1 MIISFLFSFFNFA
14 SWGRFSFQGDLA
26 RSWKMRRKIFFLVIL
41 LIVNKHRLIRS
52 RLRRCPLWF
61 KKQRHFYAMHK
72 NQPELSRNTFWS
84 ETINNKKAAKTHNL
98 PDKIVQW
105 YILFSGAFFDTSSII
120 RTSRMTPTWFIHWTQ
135 NSLPGLKIE
144 VFAFTFLALEAIE
157 MKKWC
162 NPSRRL
168 PHRNMSQH

>member
-1 MIISFLFSFFNFA
+1 MMISFLFSFFSTFA

-61 KKQRHFYAMHK
+61 KKQRHFYTMHK

-84 ETINNKKAAKTHNL
+84 ENVNNKKDAKTHNQ

-105 YILFSGAFFDTSSII
+105 YILFPGAFFKYNINYSNFKNDSNLIHPFNSKFFAWIENRGICIYFSCTWGNWDEEVVQSFSKAATS
-120 RTSRMTPTWFIHWTQ
+120 
-135 NSLPGLKIE
+135 
-144 VFAFTFLALEAIE
+144 
-157 MKKWC
+157 
-162 NPSRRL
+162 
-168 PHRNMSQH
+168 

>member
-1 MIISFLFSFFNFA
+1 MIISAQGNDYIFSFLVFSIFA

-84 ETINNKKAAKTHNL
+84 ENVNNKKDAKTHNL
-98 PDKIVQW
+98 PDKIVQCTMRLSMKIKETQ
-105 YILFSGAFFDTSSII
+105 ILKSKNSFYAYFWTKTSDFF
-120 RTSRMTPTWFIHWTQ
+120 
-135 NSLPGLKIE
+135 LK
-144 VFAFTFLALEAIE
+144 
-157 MKKWC
+157 
-162 NPSRRL
+162 R
-168 PHRNMSQH
+168 